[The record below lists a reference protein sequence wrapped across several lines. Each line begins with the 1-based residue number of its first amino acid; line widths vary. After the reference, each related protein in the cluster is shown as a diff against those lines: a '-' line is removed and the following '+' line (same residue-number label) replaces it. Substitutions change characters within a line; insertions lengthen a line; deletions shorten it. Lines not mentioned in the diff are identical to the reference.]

1 MESSNDSY
9 IDAFLYE
16 IDRAVETGNIDY
28 ICNAIKLYKS
38 NIDKQYIE
46 MAQNMLEYLIEE
58 KIESI
63 TLKP

>member
-16 IDRAVETGNIDY
+16 IDRAVESGNTDY
-28 ICNAIKLYKS
+28 ICNAIKLYKPY
-38 NIDKQYIE
+38 IDKQYIE
-46 MAQNMLEYLIEE
+46 MAQNMLDYLIEE